1 MTDILFPFAKGGLY
15 RESGLLNGYRPVA
28 DIFEDCR
35 ERELEEG
42 LIDFIK
48 NQKLDISC
56 TNFIQTKKDSGE
68 GVLIK

>member
-1 MTDILFPFAKGGLY
+1 MTDILFPFAKGGGLY

-48 NQKLDISC
+48 N
-56 TNFIQTKKDSGE
+56 
-68 GVLIK
+68 